1 MHSHSMVFFFSGKLF
16 ADNFFPDYR
25 FSEGVHHGFF
35 SVYSV
40 FFPAATG
47 ILAGANISG
56 DLKVTLLIGFV
67 LLHSVLCM
75 VVHNLL
81 LLFTLGKL

>member
-1 MHSHSMVFFFSGKLF
+1 MILFFSGKVF
-16 ADNFFPDYR
+16 AENFFPDYR

-56 DLKVTLLIGFV
+56 DLKVMLLIGFV
-67 LLHSVLCM
+67 LIYGVLGI

-81 LLFTLGKL
+81 TLLTLGKL

>member
-1 MHSHSMVFFFSGKLF
+1 MVPPPLFFFLGKIF
-16 ADNFFPDYR
+16 ADNFYPDYR

-56 DLKVTLLIGFV
+56 DLKVTLLTDFV
-67 LLHSVLCM
+67 LLHSVLGI
-75 VVHNLL
+75 VIHKLL
-81 LLFTLGKL
+81 TLLTLGKV